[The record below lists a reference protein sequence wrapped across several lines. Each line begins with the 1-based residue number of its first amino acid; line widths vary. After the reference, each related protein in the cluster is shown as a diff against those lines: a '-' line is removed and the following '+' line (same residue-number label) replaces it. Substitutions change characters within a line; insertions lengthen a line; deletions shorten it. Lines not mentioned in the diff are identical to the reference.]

1 MTLVTSGYLL
11 SVLVLRSRSEYS
23 HYSSLSDFN
32 WLCQLCL
39 FDELQGSEIL
49 KPGVRP
55 HTVQYSQPMMVRFVS
70 LVMHGNVI
78 NKLKNKLMNY
88 RICFKY

>member
-1 MTLVTSGYLL
+1 MILVTSGYLL
-11 SVLVLRSRSEYS
+11 SVMVLRSRSEYS
-23 HYSSLSDFN
+23 HYLSLSNFN

-39 FDELQGSEIL
+39 FDELQDSEIL

-55 HTVQYSQPMMVRFVS
+55 HRRPTMVGFVS

-78 NKLKNKLMNY
+78 NKLKNELMNY